1 MNFKN
6 PKKGKQKIGIVNQKQ
21 RRQIAVLA
29 SKLPI
34 INYLFKFYHFFKINK
49 DGFNFRKKLILI

>member
-21 RRQIAVLA
+21 RRQIAVLV
-29 SKLPI
+29 S
-34 INYLFKFYHFFKINK
+34 N
-49 DGFNFRKKLILI
+49 